1 MKNLAAIRK
10 SKRLTQAQLGDIV
23 GLNQATISKIERD
36 DGSYNYTAEV
46 IHLIASALKV
56 APAELF
62 GLPELQQR
70 ALNALNAIT
79 DPDERLAALIVLEA
93 MSKKAEK

>member
-1 MKNLAAIRK
+1 MKNLAKIRK
-10 SKRLTQAQLGDIV
+10 AKHLTQAQLGEIV

-46 IHLIASALKV
+46 IHLIADALQV

-70 ALNALNAIT
+70 ALNALASIT
-79 DPDERLAALIVLEA
+79 DPDERLAALTVLEA
-93 MSKKAEK
+93 MSKRATK